1 MLLCFQFLR
10 ILIEDIICKRRQSLK
25 NGEFCFGSGVRFC
38 QSESSTFPKV
48 KRSVIISSTNGNHL
62 DWMENLTEIVRRDS
76 RGLTTSIGSSS
87 NCVHILQNRG
97 LILFDDHQD
106 FIFVKQVEIME
117 F

>member
-10 ILIEDIICKRRQSLK
+10 ILIEDIISKSRQPLK
-25 NGEFCFGSGVRFC
+25 KWREFCFGRGVRFC

-48 KRSVIISSTNGNHL
+48 ERFVIISSINGNHP
-62 DWMENLTEIVRRDS
+62 DWMEDLTEIMTIASRR
-76 RGLTTSIGSSS
+76 LTTSVRSSL

-106 FIFVKQVEIME
+106 FIFVE
-117 F
+117 